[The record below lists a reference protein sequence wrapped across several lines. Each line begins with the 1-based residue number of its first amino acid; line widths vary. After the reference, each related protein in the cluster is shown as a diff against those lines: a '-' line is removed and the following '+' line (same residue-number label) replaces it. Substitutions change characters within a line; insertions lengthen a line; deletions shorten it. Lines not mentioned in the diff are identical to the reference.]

1 MPAEPGTTHEP
12 EPGTA
17 PKPAT
22 NARETGS
29 LTVGSPNREEPSGT
43 WRRRQTQF
51 PFARRALLARR
62 VREPAAQNGELTYTH
77 KYRLRKV

>member
-43 WRRRQTQF
+43 WRRRQSSSRSQDE
-51 PFARRALLARR
+51 LCSL
-62 VREPAAQNGELTYTH
+62 GESANQLPRT
-77 KYRLRKV
+77 VN